1 MDSLRRLFLKGAGAT
16 GGLMA
21 AIAAGAL
28 RPRRV
33 FAAEWNGAAFEAK
46 NLAAAMR
53 GMGIVNPLESSDVL
67 LKAPQIAED
76 GAVVDIEVSSRV
88 PGTQKLSVFI
98 DKNPSPLAAHFDVSG
113 GALPTIAL
121 RVKMAQ
127 TSMVRVVAHTEGQS
141 HFTAREVQ
149 VTLGGCAA

>member
-1 MDSLRRLFLKGAGAT
+1 MDSFRRLLLRGAAGSV
-16 GGLMA
+16 LA

-28 RPRRV
+28 TPRRV
-33 FAAEWNGAAFEAK
+33 LAAEWNAAAFEAK
-46 NLAAAMR
+46 ALAAALR
-53 GMGIVNPLESSDVL
+53 GMGIVNPVESGEVL

-76 GAVVDIEVSSRV
+76 GAVVMIEISSRL

-98 DKNPSPLAAHFDVSG
+98 DKNPSPLAAHFELSA

-127 TSMVRVVAHTEGQS
+127 TSMVRVVAHVDGQFY
-141 HFTAREVQ
+141 FTAREVQ